1 MALFLTSI
9 LSTKKNPTLLPYHLL
24 AGAPTMVRSAVQYN
38 QRRLGIVTMHSYY
51 SMLLTLV
58 SLLVCRSPVLSP
70 CLGFTSQVSGIK
82 YPLSHLNSLFCH
94 VSHLLSH
101 ISCLISHIFHLISHT
116 FPVSRLPYH
125 IFPDSSAAVLIDN
138 DLADY
143 TSLGNELAS
152 NAL

>member
-1 MALFLTSI
+1 MAECSSLSFTSPELMAQTIGCRFKSYQWLFSSPLFC
-9 LSTKKNPTLLPYHLL
+9 LLKKNPTLLPYHLL

-38 QRRLGIVTMHSYY
+38 QRRLGIVTMYSYY

-101 ISCLISHIFHLISHT
+101 ISCLISHIFYLISHT
-116 FPVSRLPYH
+116 FPVSRLL
-125 IFPDSSAAVLIDN
+125 SWVL
-138 DLADY
+138 
-143 TSLGNELAS
+143 
-152 NAL
+152 